1 MCHASEPRG
10 SKSSKF
16 INTGATETLETAV
29 AKDVPPVD
37 RGRFAFQYLVAMFT
51 IETIVWGFA
60 TSFGVLF
67 NFYQHDPR
75 SPIKPAPNA
84 KLILTLV
91 GTINTGT
98 IAGLGIRRRLMF
110 SGLLTCALSIFLSS
124 LHILLSQGIGYGI
137 GGCALYYAANG
148 LTKRQG
154 FANGLVFTGTGLG
167 GVVFPLILNSLLGRF
182 GAKLALQI
190 VVSCHGI
197 VFNPHLLS
205 GVLHMPESL
214 ECPSAQDSSVHSVSS
229 LEDKT
234 LPSSENLFRNFY
246 RCLTRMFWIY
256 IFLNTIQSTAFYL
269 PGLYLPTYIHCLG
282 LGSVTGSAL
291 LSILNGKNISTYRIF
306 ANQLTMVSIV
316 SAGTIF
322 AQLAGG
328 VLSDHYS
335 PFLIGVTSNVL
346 GGTCVL
352 IFWGILGQHGIA
364 WLFVFAAAYG
374 ATAGAWTCLYFRV
387 LKHFVPDRE
396 LLFSAY
402 GVLSMTRGIGNIL
415 GGPISSALVSSP
427 LTDPQQCGGF
437 PKGSF
442 SGLILF
448 TGLVFL
454 ISGLIGSFLWLHFRP
469 ASALVQDGGEIETKT
484 KEASDSFLNF

>member
-1 MCHASEPRG
+1 MGICHLFWR
-10 SKSSKF
+10 F
-16 INTGATETLETAV
+16 I
-29 AKDVPPVD
+29 
-37 RGRFAFQYLVAMFT
+37 Q
-51 IETIVWGFA
+51 
-60 TSFGVLF
+60 
-67 NFYQHDPR
+67 FYQHDPR

-98 IAGLGIRRRLMF
+98 IAGLAPFFSFWIAKKPGIRRRLMF

-124 LHILLSQGIGYGI
+124 YSTSAFHILLSQGIGYGV
-137 GGCALYYAANG
+137 GGCALYYAA
-148 LTKRQG
+148 LSHLPEWFDQRQG

-190 VVSCHGI
+190 VTALFSIPIFLAVFFICPRVSNVHQR
-197 VFNPHLLS
+197 
-205 GVLHMPESL
+205 
-214 ECPSAQDSSVHSVSS
+214 QDSSVHSVSS

-234 LPSSENLFRNFY
+234 LPS
-246 RCLTRMFWIY
+246 
-256 IFLNTIQSTAFYL
+256 
-269 PGLYLPTYIHCLG
+269 LYLPTYIHCLG

-291 LSILNGKNISTYRIF
+291 LSILN
-306 ANQLTMVSIV
+306 
-316 SAGTIF
+316 AGTIF

-352 IFWGILGQHGIA
+352 IFWA
-364 WLFVFAAAYG
+364 
-374 ATAGAWTCLYFRV
+374 
-387 LKHFVPDRE
+387 DRE

-442 SGLILF
+442 SG
-448 TGLVFL
+448 
-454 ISGLIGSFLWLHFRP
+454 P